1 MIAREVTKT
10 ALLKRKVPKAVS
22 ITVMKFPNIGKEIES
37 FAKQNHVG
45 ADAWRRTGVLTFSG
59 NTKKGPKVTY
69 MCLKRHLEKT
79 YSTKIGYGT
88 VVQLCLVHN
97 KRRLSARR
105 YWGVAGLKSRRARK
119 GFNVRL
125 NIDAHWSCAFYK
137 CLDYVQLKDG
147 RNKFILNRDDA
158 AGFRLDTT
166 YTHKQH
172 KILGE
177 AERPEVTTL
186 TDYVNKYNSILQTTS
201 YLFMATDNTAEM
213 PVGIVK
219 AQKVF
224 PKNPAQHA
232 ADFQMLLKQPA
243 LEPILQ
249 NKDIDCIRVD
259 GAADKGPNHLEVQF
273 MWTEWH
279 LKMNKTCTI
288 VTSRYSGGS
297 YLHRVELLN
306 GCLTVGH
313 SNVFIPSTILGS
325 NFNAEGIDQD
335 RLESNL
341 GAATETYIN
350 SVSGTKCS
358 GNPILLLK
366 GCRDDVSRNNQE
378 RRDRLLTFLQGSK
391 KNQLLFKKNYPDE
404 YKYFTKVWDVRNNH
418 MVKDLP
424 DNYIFILLP
433 CYQKKC
439 PHPHCRDGKPSSPP
453 V

>member
-1 MIAREVTKT
+1 MR
-10 ALLKRKVPKAVS
+10 
-22 ITVMKFPNIGKEIES
+22 
-37 FAKQNHVG
+37 
-45 ADAWRRTGVLTFSG
+45 
-59 NTKKGPKVTY
+59 
-69 MCLKRHLEKT
+69 LKRHLEKT

-97 KRRLSARR
+97 KRLLSARR

-166 YTHKQH
+166 YTHNQH

-177 AERPEVTTL
+177 AERPEVTTR

-201 YLFMATDNTAEM
+201 YLFMATDTTAEM

-224 PKNPAQHA
+224 P
-232 ADFQMLLKQPA
+232 
-243 LEPILQ
+243 
-249 NKDIDCIRVD
+249 
-259 GAADKGPNHLEVQF
+259 QF
-273 MWTEWH
+273 
-279 LKMNKTCTI
+279 N
-288 VTSRYSGGS
+288 
-297 YLHRVELLN
+297 RVELLN

-350 SVSGTKCS
+350 TVSGTKCS

-366 GCRDDVSRNNQE
+366 GCRDDVSRNNHE
-378 RRDRLLTFLQGSK
+378 RRDHLLTFLQGSK

-439 PHPHCRDGKPSSPP
+439 PPPRCRDGKPSSPP
-453 V
+453 VWFEGVPSLTTIPLPIPHPEK